1 MKYLRQIT
9 ILLIFSVVG
18 ELLNILIPLPVPG
31 SVYGMVLLFIALMTG
46 IVKLSQVE
54 ETANFMI
61 SIMPIFFISPT
72 VSIMTSIGGMKGQIV
87 AIIIICVI
95 STLVVFAI
103 TGRVAQFVIQNQK
116 RKKQKEESVNE

>member
-9 ILLIFSVVG
+9 ILLVFSFIG
-18 ELLNILIPLPVPG
+18 ELLNILLPLPVPG

-54 ETANFMI
+54 ETARFMV

-72 VSIMTSIGGMKGQIV
+72 VSIMTSIGGMKGQIL
-87 AIIIICVI
+87 ALIIICII
-95 STLVVFAI
+95 STLVVLTI
-103 TGRVAQFVIQNQK
+103 TGWVAQFAMKVQKK
-116 RKKQKEESVNE
+116 RKHKGECVNE

>member
-54 ETANFMI
+54 ETAKFMI

-72 VSIMTSIGGMKGQIV
+72 VSIMTSMGGMKGQIL
-87 AIIIICVI
+87 ALIIICVI
-95 STLVVFAI
+95 STSVVLMI
-103 TGRVAQFVIQNQK
+103 TGRVAQFVMQEQK
-116 RKKQKEESVNE
+116 RRKQKEESVNE